1 MKMEDLESARQ
12 SYASKLKRLIT
23 IGVIVFMIV
32 AVISIIGFS
41 SSGFSPVFIV
51 TLPAIGIF
59 ITAIFAVIALIST
72 KKDAATYRKLYKAYF
87 VERNLRQIFTDIY
100 YNHEQGMPKEVL
112 KSTDMMRTGDIY
124 RSNDFTSGKY
134 KDVAFSQ
141 ADVEI
146 QEEHTDSDG
155 DTTYVTIFKGR
166 WMVFEFP
173 KTFSFRLEV
182 VQKWFSAHKKPSKD
196 KTTNRKIEKIS
207 TESTTFNK
215 KFNVYAEDGFE
226 AYYILDP
233 AFIDHIE
240 KLSESHK
247 GRLLLCFVD
256 NKLHVGLNDGKDAFE
271 PPSPFKPIDEKT
283 EYQKIHTDIKTI
295 TDFVDFL
302 KLDRKLFKSGQE

>member
-59 ITAIFAVIALIST
+59 ITAIYAVIALIPT

-87 VERNLRQIFTDIY
+87 VEQNLRQIFTDIY
-100 YNHEQGMPKEVL
+100 YNHEQGMPKEIL

-247 GRLLLCFVD
+247 GKLLLCFVD

-271 PPSPFKPIDEKT
+271 PPRPFKPIDEKT

-295 TDFVDFL
+295 TDFIDFL

>member
-59 ITAIFAVIALIST
+59 ITAIYAVIALIPT

-87 VERNLRQIFTDIY
+87 VEQNLRQIFTDIY
-100 YNHEQGMPKEVL
+100 YNHEQGMPKEIL

-247 GRLLLCFVD
+247 GKLLLCFVD

-271 PPSPFKPIDEKT
+271 PPRPFKPIDEKT